1 MKRLPHTP
9 GMALCTARSSAT
21 LWLHV
26 ETIVEAHEMIWN
38 FNREK
43 PHQPITFS
51 FVTRIHSEYS
61 NQMLISGEMVFQVVL
76 AVLQ

>member
-1 MKRLPHTP
+1 MKRSPHTH
-9 GMALCTARSSAT
+9 GMALCTARLSAT

-43 PHQPITFS
+43 PHQPITFR
-51 FVTRIHSEYS
+51 FATRIHSEYS
-61 NQMLISGEMVFQVVL
+61 NQMFISGEMVYK
-76 AVLQ
+76 

>member
-1 MKRLPHTP
+1 
-9 GMALCTARSSAT
+9 MALCTARLSAT

-26 ETIVEAHEMIWN
+26 ETIVESHEMIWN

-43 PHQPITFS
+43 PHQPITFR
-51 FVTRIHSEYS
+51 FATRIHSEYS
-61 NQMLISGEMVFQVVL
+61 NQMLISGEMVFQVAL